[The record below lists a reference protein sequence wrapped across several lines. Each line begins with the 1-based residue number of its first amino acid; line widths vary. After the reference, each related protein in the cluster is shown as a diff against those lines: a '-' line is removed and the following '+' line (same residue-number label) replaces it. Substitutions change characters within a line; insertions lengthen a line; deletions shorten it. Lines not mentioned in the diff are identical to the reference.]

1 MASFALSLTELFI
14 VELLCLFCRCTY
26 YTPILAFCKL
36 GTMKK
41 KNIAIAF
48 NVDVFQLQQK
58 SAGQGI
64 TPCPTHVTNHG
75 DKNYA
80 VTSSNGGWSY
90 TSIRD
95 TLDFDTVRSSFA
107 SFSIL
112 M

>member
-1 MASFALSLTELFI
+1 M
-14 VELLCLFCRCTY
+14 
-26 YTPILAFCKL
+26 AFCKL

-48 NVDVFQLQQK
+48 NVDVVSVATK
-58 SAGQGI
+58 KRRAVGGYSY
-64 TPCPTHVTNHG
+64 CPTHVTNHG

-80 VTSSNGGWSY
+80 VTSSRGGWSY

-107 SFSIL
+107 SFSIF